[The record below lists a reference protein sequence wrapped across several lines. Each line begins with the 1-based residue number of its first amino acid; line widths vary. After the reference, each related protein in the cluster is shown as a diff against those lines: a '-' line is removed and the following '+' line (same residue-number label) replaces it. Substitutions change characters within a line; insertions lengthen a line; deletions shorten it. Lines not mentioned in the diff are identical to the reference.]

1 MVLTAQL
8 TSEWHA
14 WHDARVADL
23 ATRFGALSITAIQWV
38 QPGQSG
44 RWFDLPGEFTFD
56 GTWMHFKVDPGHT
69 VGPTAASLEVTDA
82 PDSSLVSATHT
93 KEDTFSA
100 RVSLNTGFNWLLCG
114 DVVVE
119 LLNREGYVA
128 LRKRDSKAP
137 LLSRFI
143 DVPTFPLDRS
153 WTVQGTFE
161 AFDQPQAHRI
171 GTATPGLD
179 RTETFPGTV
188 TFELGGHQHTLL
200 ASGSVSNGLYINFY
214 DYTNG
219 VTTPEWRR
227 LNLGVPDQSGG
238 VILDFNRTI
247 VWPMAFTP
255 YVACPAPVAQN
266 MLPLSV
272 EAGERKPAQ
281 TLSESGVNTPVLL
294 VRTGGD
300 IFYEKSLEHL
310 RNLGVDVTIADSTTG
325 ELLPPLT
332 GYAGLVVVGYDTP
345 EVTEVNEQVLELL
358 SDATG
363 ASVPVVAIGNVATL
377 LSSQEKAEE
386 HPWQASL
393 ESTDFSV
400 ASLDSEQ
407 QVSAGPV
414 YDVTV
419 NDVVARDRL
428 FSRVVRYDEGG
439 TSYIPIR
446 EIEPVLRKQQT
457 RKKAEAEGTELTEP
471 STSATLESQAPG
483 GQDAEGQAQGQ
494 APGLQWSTLATW
506 QDLIERFARLVHSQI

>member
-8 TSEWHA
+8 ASEWHA
-14 WHDARVADL
+14 WHDARAADL
-23 ATRFGALSITAIQWV
+23 ATRFGQLSITDIQWV

-44 RWFDLPGEFTFD
+44 RWFDLPGEFSFD
-56 GTWMHFKVDPGHT
+56 GTWMHFKVDPGHS

-82 PDSSLVSATHT
+82 PSSSLLAARHT
-93 KEDTFSA
+93 AEGTFSA
-100 RVSLNTGFNWLLCG
+100 RVSLNTGFNWLLSG

-143 DVPTFPLDRS
+143 DVPTFPLDKS

-161 AFDQPQAHRI
+161 AFDQPQSHRV

-188 TFELGGHQHTLL
+188 TFELGGQQHTLL
-200 ASGSVSNGLYINFY
+200 ASGSLSSGLYINFY

-219 VTTPEWRR
+219 TTTPNWRR
-227 LNLGVPDQSGG
+227 LDLGVPDQSGG
-238 VILDFNRTI
+238 VILDFNRTL

-255 YVACPAPVAQN
+255 YVACPAPVPQN
-266 MLPLSV
+266 LLPLKV

-281 TLSESGVNTPVLL
+281 TLGESGVNTPVLL
-294 VRTGGD
+294 VRTGGE
-300 IFYEKSLEHL
+300 IFYEKSLELL
-310 RNLGVDVTIADSTTG
+310 RHLGVDVTVADSTGG

-345 EVTEVNEQVLELL
+345 EVTGVNEQVMELL

-377 LSSQEKAEE
+377 LSSQEKVAE
-386 HPWQASL
+386 HPWQAAL

-400 ASLDSEQ
+400 ARFDSEQ

-428 FSRVVRYDEGG
+428 FSQVVRYDEGG
-439 TSYIPIR
+439 TSYIPVR
-446 EIEPVLRKQQT
+446 EIEPVLRKQHT
-457 RKKAEAEGTELTEP
+457 RKKAEAKGTGSTEP
-471 STSATLESQAPG
+471 LTSATLE
-483 GQDAEGQAQGQ
+483 GQVATNQGAEHQGSE
-494 APGLQWSTLATW
+494 PQWSTHATW